1 MDSTAMIHLII
12 IIAVTAFII
21 LRYEKLIKE

>member
-1 MDSTAMIHLII
+1 MDSAAMIRLIV

>member
-1 MDSTAMIHLII
+1 MDSTAMIRLIV